1 VIYFEQVRLVQK
13 KDTGH
18 VYAMK
23 ILRKLDMV
31 EKEQVSVFSIPS
43 CLLISRRLIV
53 NIATYRYTYCCPNA
67 ITLDCY
73 HVVTVLCLGILL
85 PVNV

>member
-1 VIYFEQVRLVQK
+1 MRLVQK

-31 EKEQVSVFSIPS
+31 EKDQVGNWWLVTKWVEELVLS
-43 CLLISRRLIV
+43 LLLKSNNHFY
-53 NIATYRYTYCCPNA
+53 NIFVSLYDRNLFIQMTS
-67 ITLDCY
+67 LEK
-73 HVVTVLCLGILL
+73 LW
-85 PVNV
+85 